1 MRTSGETAPNE
12 RNAYSVGRTA
22 PKSPPEP
29 LERRHAIAAAASP
42 HRVEIVRDPGATSSR
57 ALHCGHSMLLEY
69 AAAIAAVISA
79 LQCGQIRTATI
90 HLPVWTPNNKRNQP
104 AKKRDTRSEGSRR
117 VSTKEGSTPK

>member
-1 MRTSGETAPNE
+1 MRTSGETTPNA

-42 HRVEIVRDPGATSSR
+42 HRLEIVRDPGATSSR

-69 AAAIAAVISA
+69 AAAAAAAISA
-79 LQCGQIRTATI
+79 LPSGQVRAAPG
-90 HLPVWTPNNKRNQP
+90 HLSVLTPNHKRNHT
-104 AKKRDTRSEGSRR
+104 AKKTER
-117 VSTKEGSTPK
+117 

>member
-1 MRTSGETAPNE
+1 MRTSGETMPNA

-42 HRVEIVRDPGATSSR
+42 HRVEIVRDAGATSSR

-69 AAAIAAVISA
+69 AAAFAAVISA
-79 LQCGQIRTATI
+79 LQCGQMRMATV
-90 HLPVWTPNNKRNQP
+90 HLSVQRLNNKRNRT
-104 AKKRDTRSEGSRR
+104 AMKRES
-117 VSTKEGSTPK
+117 P